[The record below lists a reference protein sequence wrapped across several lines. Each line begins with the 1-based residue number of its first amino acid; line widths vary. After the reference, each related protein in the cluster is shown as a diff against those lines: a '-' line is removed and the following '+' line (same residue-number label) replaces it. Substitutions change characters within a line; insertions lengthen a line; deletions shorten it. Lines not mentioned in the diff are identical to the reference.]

1 MSKLWL
7 NLALIAAVACVN
19 GCKAPECPPLAKPW
33 KGFEKSSGF
42 DVDTCAKD
50 NTFAKHGHYT
60 ARFHKTKQKA
70 MEGLYNEDVR
80 VGLWHAWKRSGSYDL
95 AVCYDDKGVELWRES
110 DEAKA
115 KARACP

>member
-1 MSKLWL
+1 MRRVVA
-7 NLALIAAVACVN
+7 LALLTAVLT
-19 GCKAPECPPLAKPW
+19 GCKAPECPPLSGPW

-42 DVDTCAKD
+42 DVECCARD

-60 ARFHKTKQKA
+60 AYFHKTRHKA
-70 MEGLYNEDVR
+70 MEGVYEDEVR
-80 VGLWHAWKRSGSYDL
+80 TGLWHAWKRSGTYDL
-95 AVCYDDKGVELWRES
+95 GVCYDGKGAEMWRES